1 MLPAVFTTLLFAA
14 STLCGRRAAMLLGG
28 VVANFARLSLA
39 TLLLSVFAHTLGHG
53 TRGPA
58 FLTFVLSGCI
68 GFGIGDMAL
77 FQALPRI
84 GSRLSSMMTL
94 CLSAPM
100 AALMEWAWLG
110 IRLTPR
116 ETLCAA
122 IILAGV
128 GLALAPGNL
137 ALSRAQLTRGAAWGF
152 LAAFCQAGGAVLSR
166 QAFTMAAAAGDEVD
180 GLSAAYQRLLGG
192 VAVALLLMA
201 LFKGKE
207 LGQALRQ
214 EDDGLRAAWRKAWPV
229 VGLNSL
235 LGPSAGVACY
245 QWALKT
251 APSGVVLPIVAL
263 TPVVLIPFTWRLEGE
278 RPGWRSLAGGIV
290 AALGALL
297 LAWR

>member
-1 MLPAVFTTLLFAA
+1 MLPAVLSTLLFAG
-14 STLCGRRAAMLLGG
+14 STLCGRQAAMMLGG
-28 VVANFARLSLA
+28 MVANFARLSLA
-39 TLLLSVFAHTLGHG
+39 TLLLSLFAHTLGHG

-100 AALMEWAWLG
+100 AALLEWAWLG
-110 IRLTPR
+110 ISLTPR
-116 ETLCAA
+116 EMLCAG

-137 ALSRAQLTRGAAWGF
+137 ALSRNQLAAGAAWGF
-152 LAAFCQAGGAVLSR
+152 LAAFCQAAGAVLSR
-166 QAFTMAAAAGDEVD
+166 HAFTLAAAAGDELD
-180 GLSAAYQRLLGG
+180 GMSAAYQRLLGG
-192 VAVALLLMA
+192 VGVAVVLMA
-201 LFKGKE
+201 LCKGRE
-207 LGQALRQ
+207 LRQALLH
-214 EDDGLRAAWRKAWPV
+214 EDDALRAAWRKAWPV
-229 VGLNSL
+229 VGLNAI
-235 LGPSAGVACY
+235 LGPAAGVACY

-263 TPVVLIPFTWRLEGE
+263 TPVVLIPFSWRLERE
-278 RPGWRSLAGGIV
+278 RPGWRSLAGGIL

-297 LAWR
+297 LALP

>member
-1 MLPAVFTTLLFAA
+1 MLPAALTTLFFAA
-14 STLCGRRAAMLLGG
+14 STLCGRQAAILLGG
-28 VVANFARLSLA
+28 MVANFARLSLA
-39 TLLLSVFAHTLGHG
+39 VLLLSLFAHTVGHG

-58 FLTFVLSGCI
+58 LFLFILSGCI

-100 AALMEWAWLG
+100 AAMMEWAWLG

-116 ETLCAA
+116 EAACAA

-128 GLALAPGNL
+128 GLALAPGSL
-137 ALSRAQLTRGAAWGF
+137 ALSRAQLTGGALWGL
-152 LAAFCQAGGAVLSR
+152 LAAFCQAAGAVLSR
-166 QAFTMAAAAGDEVD
+166 QAFTVAAAAGDEVD

-192 VAVALLLMA
+192 VAVAVLLMA
-201 LFKGKE
+201 IFKRTE
-207 LGQALRQ
+207 LRQALRQ
-214 EDDGLRAAWRKAWPV
+214 QDDALRTAWRKAWPV
-229 VGLNSL
+229 VGLNAV
-235 LGPSAGVACY
+235 LGPAAGVACY

-278 RPGWRSLAGGIV
+278 RPGLRSLAGGIL

-297 LAWR
+297 LALR